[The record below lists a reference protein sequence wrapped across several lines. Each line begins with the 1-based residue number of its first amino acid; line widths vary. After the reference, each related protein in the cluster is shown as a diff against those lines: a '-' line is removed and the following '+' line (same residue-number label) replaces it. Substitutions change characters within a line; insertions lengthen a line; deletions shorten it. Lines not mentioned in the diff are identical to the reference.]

1 VIGSLRGRLAHRS
14 AGEVLVEVA
23 GIGYRCI
30 VSPATSV
37 GLGEIGG
44 EVLVHVHH
52 HVREDAQALYG
63 FPTLEERVAFEAL
76 LGAHGVGPALAVAIL
91 SVHSP
96 AGLRRALA
104 DDDLAALCLVP
115 GVGRKT
121 AARLLIELKARLDV
135 PDLDP
140 GATAMA
146 ANGNGHGAG
155 RPSPVDEVREAL
167 AGLGYEPEEI
177 GRAVAGLP
185 TDHDGDVGS
194 LLRLALRALAT
205 RST

>member
-1 VIGSLRGRLAHRS
+1 MIGSLRGRLAHRS
-14 AGEVLVEVA
+14 AGEVLVEV
-23 GIGYRCI
+23 GGVGYRCL

-37 GLGEIGG
+37 ALGEIGG
-44 EVLVHVHH
+44 EVQLHVHH

-63 FPTLEERVAFEAL
+63 FPTFEERVAFEAL
-76 LGAHGVGPALAVAIL
+76 LGAHGVGPALAAAIL

-96 AGLRRALA
+96 TALRRALT
-104 DDDLAALCLVP
+104 DDDVAALCLVP

-140 GATAMA
+140 VATAVA
-146 ANGNGHGAG
+146 ANGNGHGTG
-155 RPSPVDEVREAL
+155 RPSPVAEVREAL

-177 GRAVAGLP
+177 GRAVAELP
-185 TDHDGDVGS
+185 ADHDGDAS
-194 LLRLALRALAT
+194 ALLRLALRALAA